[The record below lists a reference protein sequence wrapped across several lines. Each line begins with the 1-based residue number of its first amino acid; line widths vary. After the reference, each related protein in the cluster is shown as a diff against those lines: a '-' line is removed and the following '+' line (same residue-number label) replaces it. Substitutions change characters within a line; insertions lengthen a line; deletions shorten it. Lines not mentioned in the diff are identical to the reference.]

1 MKCLNATLSN
11 TNCINKEMEISFN
24 TEFYRKSVKRL
35 IGMGWQHIENDF
47 GGGTCE
53 NLLKLYDDYFNAMD
67 ESNLCGTEERNWRLD
82 LAKNNV
88 YQELHRGLRI
98 G

>member
-1 MKCLNATLSN
+1 
-11 TNCINKEMEISFN
+11 MEISCK
-24 TEFYRKSVKRL
+24 TDFYRNLVKRL

-53 NLLKLYDDYFNAMD
+53 GLLKMYEEYFNAMD
-67 ESNLCGTEERNWRLD
+67 GLCDTDDSRWRLD

-98 G
+98 SC